1 MKNLFRQKYFYL
13 TAGIFLLAVFLI
25 FSGLKTNDLYSDHA
39 HYAFRALGWF
49 DFLTGQGQTSPL
61 NWFGQTPWWGR
72 LSFHDHPPLSFLLQ
86 RVCFVIFGDTNWAA
100 RLPFALAGL
109 GTVIL
114 VYLLLFRFENKKIAG
129 WGALMMTVSAY
140 SVWSVHAG
148 YLEAIETFFLVLSWY
163 LFLAFLKSEKKIYFI
178 FWSVATALAILTKY
192 TAIFLLPA
200 VLTYLLIKNRRIFL
214 TREFYLAGLIGIIIL
229 SPLIIYNAM
238 IFKYRG
244 HFDSALSAM
253 VGLNPADYAMISQRQ
268 TAFEPLSNGWQI
280 LVSIQAVSSWPFL
293 ALLLFG
299 LVYLIVKFLAR
310 KTKEWQ
316 LFLIFNLLWLI
327 LLFIFGAV
335 GLRFV
340 SIIMP
345 ALVLTAA
352 ILISDLFLW
361 LENKKSLEKIA
372 MVFLGLI
379 IGVEFLYCLNTNVL
393 TNPVGVAG
401 LAYSSQRFYNRGF
414 LELDNYLREKVLP
427 KPLKFKVRKNIH
439 EITKKSLV
447 GQEAILLDERCD
459 WFSKMWHVDRYLHY
473 YGAQIIIFSS
483 LNDSLTNSEMSLV
496 DYLAAAGAKGIW
508 IIVAVGEGVVYD
520 SNQDYNDF
528 IESTRQDL
536 AKFKIKPVKVIN
548 DYKGEPVFEIYHF
561 YAK

>member
-1 MKNLFRQKYFYL
+1 
-13 TAGIFLLAVFLI
+13 LAVFLI